1 MKKSLVAAFMAL
13 FLTSAPACA
22 AGDDVIDRAVDGVLG
37 GLGGALIGGPIGL
50 VAGAGV
56 GVSAGPAISKAWGLD
71 RASVARR
78 QKKRQKSQ

>member
-1 MKKSLVAAFMAL
+1 MTKGLVAASLAL
-13 FLTSAPACA
+13 FVTIAPASA
-22 AGDDVIDRAVDGVLG
+22 ADDDVIDRAVDGVLG

-56 GVSAGPAISKAWGLD
+56 GASAGPAISKAWGLD
-71 RASVARR
+71 RSSVARR

>member
-1 MKKSLVAAFMAL
+1 MKKCFAIATLAL
-13 FLTSAPACA
+13 FVAVAPACA
-22 AGDDVIDRAVDGVLG
+22 ADDDVIDRTVDGVLG

-56 GVSAGPAISKAWGLD
+56 GASAGPAISKAWGLD
-71 RASVARR
+71 RSSVARR

>member
-1 MKKSLVAAFMAL
+1 MKKCFAIALLALSVAVGPA
-13 FLTSAPACA
+13 SASD
-22 AGDDVIDRAVDGVLG
+22 DDVVDRAVDGVLG

-56 GVSAGPAISKAWGLD
+56 GASAGPAISKAWGLD
-71 RASVARR
+71 RSSVARR